1 MTATMKGLLKGLR
14 YISQIFENSDED
26 EPEMQIGNPTDVKH
40 VAHIGWDGPS
50 ASSPSW
56 INDFK
61 APSESASAPLSF
73 PQKNETLLTRRHSE
87 DVLGNKPL
95 EIPPRR
101 FPSLDD
107 PSPDAPPEDR
117 RQSRRRHSAG
127 GSINSP
133 GRDIPNGHKPRK
145 HQHNSSLGLDP
156 TSNGAPS
163 PPSIPKKTRKKKPK
177 DKESSV
183 NGVTDGSSKPGGGSA
198 IDGSLK
204 SGGGLVNGSTK
215 TRTRGHRNSES
226 KSKDHDSTTSALK
239 GLKLN
244 DGIDSD
250 EGIPRQDLDL

>member
-50 ASSPSW
+50 VNSPSW
-56 INDFK
+56 MNDFK
-61 APSESASAPLSF
+61 TPNESESAPLSV
-73 PQKNETLLTRRHSE
+73 PPKNDTLITRRNSE

-107 PSPDAPPEDR
+107 PSPEAPEDR
-117 RQSRRRHSAG
+117 KHSRRRHSAG

-133 GRDIPNGHKPRK
+133 GRDIANGHKPRK
-145 HQHNSSLGLDP
+145 HQHHSSLGIGVD
-156 TSNGAPS
+156 TASNGAPS

-183 NGVTDGSSKPGGGSA
+183 GGMTDGSTKPGGGA
-198 IDGSLK
+198 TDGSLK
-204 SGGGLVNGSTK
+204 SGGLSVNGSTK
-215 TRTRGHRNSES
+215 SRTRGHRNSES
-226 KSKDHDSTTSALK
+226 KSKDNDGTTSALK
-239 GLKLN
+239 GLRQDEGK
-244 DGIDSD
+244 DTG
-250 EGIPRQDLDL
+250 EGIPRHDLDL